1 MSANTFDSG
10 STCTSILATPNHF
23 FFANVGDSRSI
34 LVNRNAVRFETKDH
48 KPCDPHE
55 RQRITRHGGYI
66 QMNRVNG
73 NLALSRAF
81 GDFFLKRNT
90 SGMVFQRNY
99 NQLQQPVIAQPTVTI
114 VERDHKH
121 DQFLMLACDGVTDV
135 FQTKQLIDYTIS
147 RFKVTPNLKD
157 VVSDIIDATF
167 ARGNCIILA
176 KL

>member
-1 MSANTFDSG
+1 MTANKFDSG
-10 STCTSILATPNHF
+10 STCTSILATPSHF

-34 LVNRNAVRFETKDH
+34 LVSRSVVRFETKDH
-48 KPCDPHE
+48 KPCDPLE
-55 RQRITRHGGYI
+55 RQRINRHGGYI

-81 GDFFLKRNT
+81 GDFFLKRNS

-99 NQLQQPVIAQPTVTI
+99 NQLQQPVIAMPTVTI

-135 FQTKQLIDYTIS
+135 FQTRQLIDYTIS
-147 RFKVTPNLKD
+147 RFKVISNARD
-157 VVSDIIDATF
+157 VVNDIIDATF
-167 ARGNCIILA
+167 ARGNQ
-176 KL
+176 